1 MNVPVPGLMDK
12 LSRIKNSPITHD
24 VLFESAGKKD
34 EFAKALVSLVGPIVA
49 QPGCIGAGVFET
61 WPKRDGLQGEK
72 SDVYG
77 RMAIPGDSQKSY
89 RQNFRRSCSN
99 RSSHWRR
106 HSAEVAANNSDLQ
119 ELIRRIDR

>member
-34 EFAKALVSLVGPIVA
+34 EFAKALVSLVGPIVP

-61 WPKRDGLQGEK
+61 WPKRDGFLIEARWKSQEYLVRYLQSQSYKKLLLLAELG
-72 SDVYG
+72 SAPPDVEFFTVVE
-77 RMAIPGDSQKSY
+77 
-89 RQNFRRSCSN
+89 FRR
-99 RSSHWRR
+99 
-106 HSAEVAANNSDLQ
+106 
-119 ELIRRIDR
+119 